1 MLSSYMEVEIRV
13 KIEKPQELKDKIIA
27 LGGQFIKTKELTD
40 IYYGDTGLY
49 EKIGHSFWI
58 RLRVEGDKVTLAYK
72 GPTETDGV
80 YEEYE
85 QEMQDLETAK
95 KIFEK
100 IGLDNPITIYKK
112 RDTYQLGNITI
123 LFDDFGDRGVYI
135 EMEQMKDSPDKS
147 EMEKLMVD
155 LGIPKEDIF
164 HKGFI
169 TKFLQEDNSSFSKW
183 IVN

>member
-1 MLSSYMEVEIRV
+1 MIISFMEVEIRAKLRSPEETKNKLKSLGAKFV
-13 KIEKPQELKDKIIA
+13 KS
-27 LGGQFIKTKELTD
+27 KELTD
-40 IYYGDTGLY
+40 IYYGELSLY

-58 RLRVEGDKVTLAYK
+58 RLRVESDKVTLAYK

-85 QEMQDLETAK
+85 QNMQDLDTAR

-100 IGLDNPITIYKK
+100 IGLENPVTITKK
-112 RDTYQLGNITI
+112 RETYELGNISI
-123 LFDDFGDRGVYI
+123 LFDDFGERGVYI
-135 EMEQMKDSPDKS
+135 EMEQISDNTDKS
-147 EMEKLMVD
+147 TMESLLKRI
-155 LGIPKEDIF
+155 GIPEEDIF

-169 TKFLQEDNSSFSKW
+169 TRFLQEDNSPYSKW